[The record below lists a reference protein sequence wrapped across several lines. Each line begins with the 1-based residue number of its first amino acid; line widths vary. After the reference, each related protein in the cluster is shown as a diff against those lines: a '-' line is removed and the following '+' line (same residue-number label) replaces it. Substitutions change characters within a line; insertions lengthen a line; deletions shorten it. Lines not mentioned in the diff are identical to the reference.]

1 MEPDEYRRMFAVED
15 ALWWYRA
22 LRLHLGRAIA
32 AAGPGRA
39 PALDAGCGTGAN
51 LQLLGAA
58 GRRAVGVDLA
68 PAAVTLAR
76 QRGARRLAVADVNAL
91 PFPAGAFDLVLCADV
106 FECAEVDERAA
117 LAELARVTR
126 PGGRIIVAVAAY
138 QWLHGEHD
146 RAVHSVRRYTRA
158 RARRAF
164 GAGGLRVVRARYLF
178 GLFLGPIVAYRLLRR
193 ARAPHAPAAA
203 PVSDNALPHP
213 ILNRLLLG
221 LARAEFRAA
230 RVASLPFGS
239 TLLIELDRV

>member
-1 MEPDEYRRMFAVED
+1 MEPAEYRRMFAVED

-32 AAGPGRA
+32 AAGPGRT

-76 QRGARRLAVADVNAL
+76 ERGARRLAVADVNQL

-106 FECAEVDERAA
+106 FECVEVDERAA

-138 QWLHGEHD
+138 QWLHSEHD

-158 RARRAF
+158 RARRVFTTAS
-164 GAGGLRVVRARYLF
+164 LRVARARYLF
-178 GLFLGPIVAYRLLRR
+178 GLFLAPIAAYRLLRR
-193 ARAPHAPAAA
+193 ARGPRAPGAA

-213 ILNRLLLG
+213 LVNGMLLA
-221 LARAEFRAA
+221 LARAEFVAG

-239 TLLIELDRV
+239 TLLLELDRV